1 MNSVYLAA
9 KQNIYNMKKMQS
21 AIGTVAIA
29 VAFFVGFKGLYG
41 SIEKTVEKYVNES
54 VNYERLIT
62 F

>member
-1 MNSVYLAA
+1 
-9 KQNIYNMKKMQS
+9 MKKMQS

-54 VNYERLIT
+54 VNYERLII
-62 F
+62 FDNVEDLESIAYRC